1 MTRFWISLDKAI
13 AALSYPADTKYLKYV
28 RIESRLLSEFWGRKA
43 RMTHPT
49 CLLAEHEHG
58 KRKMRMAVRLFLS
71 SGGQRTVDDADS
83 ARLDGPFFMVSR
95 WCPDL
100 DLEQKPS

>member
-1 MTRFWISLDKAI
+1 
-13 AALSYPADTKYLKYV
+13 
-28 RIESRLLSEFWGRKA
+28 
-43 RMTHPT
+43 MTHPT

-100 DLEQKPS
+100 DRTETLLALRSEDVIGAEVLMDGVKLDYIPGRGQTRT